1 MGAAACELLLF
12 TRGKRGF
19 GSAWR
24 RHPFVLCWFIKWA
37 VLDAVW
43 SADVNACRKAA
54 GACWGFVT
62 EKWRLII
69 FGRFPYELQWRP
81 ALATFII
88 VLMLVISAV
97 PSLWSHRGLRM
108 LLWGWVASFAAFFV
122 LMIGGIFG
130 LEEISTDMWGGLPLT
145 VILTLLGMAA
155 SSPLGILL
163 AIGRRSRLPI
173 ILPFQQAT
181 SNSCAA
187 CR

>member
-1 MGAAACELLLF
+1 MPEIQITGTPGGLWERLRTNCFYSPGASVVSVALGAVILF
-12 TRGKRGF
+12 VF
-19 GSAWR
+19 
-24 RHPFVLCWFIKWA
+24 CWFIKWA

-97 PSLWSHRGLRM
+97 PSLWTHRGVRM

-130 LEEISTDMWGGLPLT
+130 LEKISTDM
-145 VILTLLGMAA
+145 
-155 SSPLGILL
+155 
-163 AIGRRSRLPI
+163 
-173 ILPFQQAT
+173 
-181 SNSCAA
+181 
-187 CR
+187 